1 MGNNFFR
8 FEYTPNNCIFFSLLV
23 EFNEIRFQDILPP
36 PPGIRYSTIS
46 EKRLNITWP
55 PQVITG
61 TERVSGYEFLFK
73 PSNTKIAYNLFIHPE
88 VQLQLTTITSLTVD
102 TSKDYEIF
110 VAVLDAD
117 NGMPGYFQR
126 ILCKLHYKI
135 LDFHR

>member
-8 FEYTPNNCIFFSLLV
+8 LEYTPNNCIFFSLLV

-36 PPGIRYSTIS
+36 PPAIRYSTTS
-46 EKRLNITWP
+46 EKRLDITWL
-55 PQVITG
+55 PQGITS

-73 PSNTKIAYNLFIHPE
+73 PPNTKIAYNLFIHPA
-88 VQLQLTTITSLTVD
+88 VQLQLTTSLTVD

-117 NGMPGYFQR
+117 DGMPGYFQR

-135 LDFHR
+135 LDFHG